1 MTSLDTAQTTDLVAF
16 TMFVI
21 LRQPPPRPLH
31 KIALPQL
38 PAGAEVVLGDPES
51 LGRCDTES
59 RGQEDLAIIRI
70 PQVRKRR
77 PVCIPGPGSER
88 GLGLEIDAGPS
99 ASAHPCL
106 GT

>member
-1 MTSLDTAQTTDLVAF
+1 M
-16 TMFVI
+16 
-21 LRQPPPRPLH
+21 
-31 KIALPQL
+31 
-38 PAGAEVVLGDPES
+38 VLGDPES

-88 GLGLEIDAGPS
+88 GLGLEIDAAPLPLPTPAWGHEQDPS
-99 ASAHPCL
+99 AHRNLLQSSL
-106 GT
+106 EEFLFLT